1 MYSGVSN
8 GAGVVLLASMGGMPG
23 QATRQKVRRPA
34 LANANV
40 SFVCVL
46 LRFFRF
52 LSISVQGNGVWRGVS
67 NGAGGVLLASMGGM
81 PGQATRQKVG
91 RPALANANVSFVYF
105 LLRFYRLL
113 NISVHGN
120 GVCSR
125 VSKGLEVYC

>member
-1 MYSGVSN
+1 MKPDMN
-8 GAGVVLLASMGGMPG
+8 GRENGDGRDAGLGDAPKGAPPG
-23 QATRQKVRRPA
+23 LCKRQRFLCMLSPP
-34 LANANV
+34 
-40 SFVCVL
+40 
-46 LRFFRF
+46 FFRL

-81 PGQATRQKVG
+81 PGQATPQKV
-91 RPALANANVSFVYF
+91 RLQALANANVSFVYF

-113 NISVHGN
+113 SISVQWN